1 MAAEIRVDT
10 IKSRSGINTI
20 SLNNNSFSVL
30 TNVGIGTTVATSK
43 LEIVGSVNISGIT
56 TIGTVL
62 ITSGI
67 VTATSPSGIVTYYGD
82 GSELL
87 GVIGGIG
94 IQSAGTIIGTGV
106 TTLNFIGA
114 ANTISVS
121 GSTATISIT
130 GNSAPVTKISTA
142 TFNPVGF
149 ATATI
154 NINNST
160 SVGYAITGLSPSQVV
175 TFDINS
181 TGGTATSPAVQCGA
195 AGTVSGTISF
205 TAAGT
210 AYTSGSPATQ
220 IIRFISGGDIVTKN
234 WNIVINPIE
243 ATTALGWDAS
253 ADTYAYYTYGT
264 STQILGIG
272 VTTRDYKNLDVQ
284 SRMRRCV
291 INNSGVVQYYLDAD
305 DSTKKA
311 GDWLRIVER
320 NGLNVEYTGVH
331 TEESH
336 PGLRMGVSNWSAGT
350 YTQGQRVIHNGSL
363 WECIVASTTATPAA
377 GSVSSNLSGT
387 DGQVMVEI
395 PTFSVRHT
403 KSGNVHTF
411 QVGLG
416 TTVSGSGYE
425 VHPAFVK
432 SDNSYRTHIYLG
444 AYQGTGGTTSGAL
457 SSVSGV
463 SNVVN
468 ATRATFRTAAS
479 GRGTGWHQLSYYEMA
494 AAYLLMVTE
503 FDSVNIQRRLGNG
516 AQEGSVYVVN
526 TGLSNSSGNK
536 SQNNYTAGGSA
547 ANYITYRGLENI
559 YGRAWQW
566 ADGFNANTTSAYLNK
581 NWTTWSDDTSTNYT
595 LVGTTASGGGSYQ
608 TDFLSINNVLLPS
621 TASGGSATTYIA
633 DGLWT
638 STGWRVATVSGANV
652 GSLVGPFCL
661 DLGNGSSLAS
671 ANVGG
676 RLSWA
681 PV

>member
-1 MAAEIRVDT
+1 M
-10 IKSRSGINTI
+10 SRASNLAGFSTSI
-20 SLNNNSFSVL
+20 SPPTDLV
-30 TNVGIGTTVATSK
+30 VGV
-43 LEIVGSVNISGIT
+43 
-56 TIGTVL
+56 
-62 ITSGI
+62 
-67 VTATSPSGIVTYYGD
+67 VTAVSFVGD
-82 GSELL
+82 GSGIDLSANPSL
-87 GVIGGIG
+87 PVSGVG

-121 GSTATISIT
+121 GSTATVSIT

-142 TFNPVGF
+142 TFDPVAF
-149 ATATI
+149 STATI
-154 NINNST
+154 DINTST
-160 SVGYAITGLSPSQVV
+160 SVGYAITGLSPFQVV

-205 TAAGT
+205 TAAGV
-210 AYTSGSPATQ
+210 AYTAGSPATQ

-234 WNIVINPIE
+234 WDIEILENPIDE
-243 ATTALGWDAS
+243 TTALGWDAS

-264 STQILGIG
+264 STQVLGIG
-272 VTTRDYKNLDVQ
+272 ETTRDYKNLDVQ

-320 NGLNVEYTGVH
+320 NGLNAEYTGVH
-331 TEESH
+331 TEAAH
-336 PGLRMGVSNWSAGT
+336 PGLRLGVANWSAGT

-377 GSVSSNLSGT
+377 GSVSSNLTGT

-395 PTFSVRHT
+395 PAFSVRHT

-416 TTVSGSGYE
+416 TAVSGSGYE

-536 SQNNYTAGGSA
+536 SQNNYTAGGST

-566 ADGFNANTTSAYLNK
+566 SDGFNADATSAYLNK
-581 NWTTWSDDTSTNYT
+581 NWTTWADDTSTNYT
-595 LVGTTASGGGSYQ
+595 LVGTTASGSASYQ

-621 TASGGSATTYIA
+621 TASGGSATTFIA

-638 STGWRVATVSGANV
+638 STGWRVASVGGSAIN
-652 GSLVGPFCL
+652 GSLVGPFSL
-661 DLGNGSSLAS
+661 LLNAASSA
-671 ANVGG
+671 ANANLSG